1 MASKRRFAC
10 FLLLCAVLVV
20 PAALQA
26 QSDSSIAGVVTDETG
41 GVLPGVTV
49 EVASPALIERVR
61 TAATD
66 GQGRYLVSALRP
78 GVYSVTFSLPGFS
91 RVVREGIELTGSFT
105 AGVNAQLSVGA
116 LEETITVA
124 GESPVVDVQNVVR
137 RQVVSHDVIDNLP
150 TGKVSHQLAALMPGV
165 RVAFESGTYQ
175 GTRTQDVGGSS
186 GETLGDGVLVH
197 NSRAVDNMTM
207 IDGLRINGA
216 SMSGGGGHG
225 MKGNPGTAQEIVVE
239 TSGISAEHEL
249 GGVRT
254 NVIPKEGGNSFSG
267 YLAADF
273 GNHAL
278 YTENLSDELMARGIT
293 GVNKV
298 DNVGNINPAFGGPI
312 VRDRLWFHVGLNYR
326 NASRAPADSFYDAD
340 PLDYVWTPDESR
352 PARSDNWGTDNNIRL
367 TAQASPRNKFNAYY
381 ALGYVCYC
389 QTGLSPT
396 RTYANSPRYTYTPNS
411 LIQASWVSP
420 VTNRFL
426 LEAGVS
432 RPLVDTH
439 QSHQPDVP
447 LDLVGVTELSTFT
460 QFRGRSAPFTRK
472 SRQWNTHTRFSASY
486 VTGSHAFKAGFT
498 TATGGRNVIYIFNAD
513 NLHYR
518 TFRGVPS
525 AIIQS
530 VAPRHYTINMKMNL
544 GLFVQDQWTFKRLT
558 MNMGVRYDSLN
569 SYYDEQEQGA
579 TRFTPAQTYPRR
591 DNTPAWKDFS
601 PRLGITYDL
610 FGDGK
615 TALKGHIGHYVV
627 GVQTNIAQAVNPINS
642 IVTSSQRTWADAN
655 GDFVPDCD
663 LFSNAANGE
672 CGALADNGFGTA
684 RITRTFDPNYLEGWG
699 VRESN
704 WEGSIGIQQE
714 VAPGLS
720 VDAAYYRRAY
730 ANWTTTQNLLANGS
744 HYDPYCVTAPQD
756 SRLPGGGGNEL
767 CGFYDISPDKFGQV
781 ERFVTHAGNFGDQ
794 AEVYDGVDV
803 TFNGRLPDGTLLGGG
818 LSTGR
823 VLRDNCEVVSELGV
837 GAFGSQ
843 AGPTQFG
850 CRSVPPWLAEL
861 KVHWVYGLP
870 WDVSFSGNFQSIP
883 GPQIT
888 ASYTA
893 SNAQIAPSLGRDL
906 AAGSRGRA
914 TVHLIEP
921 GTMYEERFHQL
932 DMRLAKRFSVGAVR
946 VQGMF
951 DVYNA
956 FNSSAI
962 LGVNTRYGPAW
973 LRPTSVLAG
982 RLIKFGMQMDF

>member
-1 MASKRRFAC
+1 MASKRWFVW
-10 FLLLCAVLVV
+10 FLLLAAVLVV

-49 EVASPALIERVR
+49 DVASPALIERVR

-66 GQGRYLVSALRP
+66 GQGRYLVSGLRP
-78 GVYSVTFSLPGFS
+78 GVYSVTFTLPGFS

-105 AGVNAQLSVGA
+105 AAVNAQLTVGA

-137 RQVVSHDVIDNLP
+137 RQVVSHELIDNLP
-150 TGKVSHQLAALMPGV
+150 TGKISHQLAALMPGV
-165 RVAFESGTYQ
+165 RVAYAAGNYE
-175 GTRTQDVGGSS
+175 GTRTQDVGGSA

-197 NSRAVDNMTM
+197 NSRAVDNLTM

-225 MKGNPGTAQEIVVE
+225 IKGNPGTAQELVIE

-254 NVIPKEGGNSFSG
+254 NVIPKEGGNNFSG
-267 YLAADF
+267 YMAADF

-278 YTENLSDELMARGIT
+278 YSENLSDELRSRGIT
-293 GVNKV
+293 GINKV
-298 DNVGNINPAFGGPI
+298 DNVGSINPAVGGPI
-312 VRDRLWFHVGLNYR
+312 IRDRLWFHVGLNYR
-326 NASRAPADSFYDAD
+326 NASRAPADVYYDAD
-340 PLDYVWTPDESR
+340 PLDYVFTPDESR
-352 PARSDNWGTDNNIRL
+352 PVLADNWGTDNNLRL
-367 TAQASPRNKFNAYY
+367 TAQVSPRNKINAYY

-389 QTGLSPT
+389 QNNLSPT
-396 RTYANSPRYTYTPNS
+396 TTYADTRRYTYTPNS
-411 LIQASWVSP
+411 LFQASWVSP

-439 QSHQPDVP
+439 QSHQPDIP
-447 LDLVGVTELSTFT
+447 LDIIGVRELSTGVY
-460 QFRGRSAPFTRK
+460 FRGRSSPFTRK

-498 TATGGRNVIYIFNAD
+498 TATGGRNVIHIFNAD

-525 AIIQS
+525 ALVQS
-530 VAPRHYTINMKMNL
+530 VAPRHLTINMKLNL
-544 GLFVQDQWTFKRLT
+544 GLFVQDQWTVKRLT
-558 MNMGVRYDSLN
+558 VNMGARLDSLD
-569 SYYDEQEQGA
+569 SYYDDQQLGA
-579 TRFTPAQTYPRR
+579 SRFTPAQSYPRR
-591 DNTPAWKDFS
+591 DNIPNWKDFS
-601 PRLGITYDL
+601 PRLGMTYDL

-615 TALKGHIGHYVV
+615 TALKGHIGHFVV
-627 GVQTNIAQAVNPINS
+627 GVQTNIAGAVNPMNS
-642 IVTSSQRTWADAN
+642 IANSATRTWADAN

-663 LFSNAANGE
+663 LYSNAANGE
-672 CGALADNGFGTA
+672 CGALGDTAFGTA
-684 RITRTFDPNYLEGWG
+684 RITRTFDPEYLEGWDR
-699 VRESN
+699 REGN

-714 VAPGLS
+714 VLPGLS

-730 ANWTTTQNLLANGS
+730 TNFTTTQNLLANGS
-744 HYDPYCVTAPQD
+744 HYDPYCVTAPRD
-756 SRLPGGGGNEL
+756 GRLPGGGGNEL
-767 CGFYDISPDKFGQV
+767 CGFYDVNPEKFGQV
-781 ERFVTHAGNFGDQ
+781 ERFVTHVRNFGDQ
-794 AEVYDGVDV
+794 FEVYDGVDV
-803 TFNGRLPDGTLLGGG
+803 TFNGRLPGGTLLGGG

-823 VLRDNCEVVSELGV
+823 VLRDNCEVVAEIGV
-837 GAFGSQ
+837 GAYGRQ

-850 CRSVPPWLAEL
+850 CRSVPPWQSEV
-861 KVHWVYGLP
+861 KVNWVYPLP
-870 WDVSFSGNFQSIP
+870 WDLSFSGNFQSIP

-893 SNAQIAPSLGRDL
+893 SNAQIAPSLGRNL
-906 AAGSRGRA
+906 ASGSRGRA

-921 GTMYEERFHQL
+921 GTLYEKRFQQL
-932 DMRLAKRFSVGAVR
+932 DVRLAKRFTAGRVSVRGT
-946 VQGMF
+946 F

-962 LGVNTRYGPAW
+962 LGVNTRFGPAW
-973 LRPTSVLAG
+973 LRPTSVLTG